1 MKRWLILASLAV
13 LLVAAFFAAL
23 PLLVSTEI
31 AKDRIAAVLSDW
43 LGADVEVEGR
53 PHVTFTSGLSVVL
66 PDVRAANRDQ
76 KMRAHFEAVEAEVKW
91 LPLLTGD
98 IELSRFLLRKPQII
112 AEAASSAFA
121 VSTLR
126 RDPTQWP
133 FATNE
138 LRIEDGSFLILHDG
152 LPDGREN
159 ERVTGING
167 TLTWPGARGEAV
179 LSAAFIWH
187 GEAMEVR
194 AGLSD
199 TAVFAGA
206 AQKAS
211 LNLKL
216 TSTPLRMNF
225 EGVLLGPTNLQ
236 ANGKAS
242 LTMPNLRRALAWV
255 GRDPGEGATL
265 GPFSAEFQAR
275 ANASGLVMDQA
286 TLELDGNIGTG
297 LIALGWRD
305 QRPSVQATLDF
316 EKLDLSGYISEWL
329 RAEPLPKGG
338 NVAMPV
344 ETMAAADIDVQ
355 LSARQVR
362 IGAARIGR
370 TATSFLLKN
379 GNIAFDIS
387 EAVLYGGTLTAR
399 LSSHM
404 DRTDGTAPKDGSPLS
419 AKAMAVTG
427 DVRVQNID
435 LGALPLEDTRMRPT
449 SGVARGSLNLMAS
462 GLDLDAL
469 ASSAKGHFDLTV
481 DGLTLSQVDI
491 ARAIETFTMKADEA
505 SGAPTDA
512 GEKGD
517 PLPAPTADTQ
527 RAAAETGRTSL
538 DTLELA
544 ATVENGT
551 ASFTKVSAASKELAI
566 NAQGRASLPERTIAL
581 TGQAT
586 RKGDPAATVLFLVR
600 GPLLNPQFL
609 PDVNRM
615 IEQRKATEAKTHG
628 SEEIQAATGGASGA
642 STVQQP
648 PVQQAP
654 RQKAPALPATPPA
667 AQ

>member
-1 MKRWLILASLAV
+1 MKRWLLLASLAV

-43 LGADVEVEGR
+43 LGADVAVEGR

-66 PDVRAANRDQ
+66 PDVRAANRNQ
-76 KMRAHFEAVEAEVKW
+76 EMSAHFEAVEAEIKW

-126 RDPTQWP
+126 RDPAQWP

-159 ERVTGING
+159 ERVTAING
-167 TLTWPGARGEAV
+167 TLTWPGAQGEAA
-179 LSAAFIWH
+179 LSASFTWH

-199 TAVFAGA
+199 TAVLVGTV
-206 AQKAS
+206 QKAS
-211 LNLKL
+211 LNLSL
-216 TSTPLRMNF
+216 TSTPLRVNF
-225 EGVLLGPTNLQ
+225 EGVLLGPSSLQ

-242 LTMPNLRRALAWV
+242 LTMPNLRRALGWV

-275 ANASGLVMDQA
+275 ANASGLVMEQA
-286 TLELDGNIGTG
+286 TLELDGNVGTG
-297 LIALGWRD
+297 LIALDWRKA
-305 QRPSVQATLDF
+305 RPSVQATLDF

-329 RAEPLPKGG
+329 RAETLSQDG
-338 NVAMPV
+338 NIVVPV
-344 ETMAAADIDVQ
+344 DDMAAADIDVQ

-370 TATSFLLKN
+370 TATSFLLKG
-379 GNIAFDIS
+379 GNVAFDIS
-387 EAVLYGGTLTAR
+387 EAVLYGGTLAAR
-399 LSSHM
+399 LSANVERVGPM
-404 DRTDGTAPKDGSPLS
+404 APDAASLPPVKTVS
-419 AKAMAVTG
+419 VTG
-427 DVRVQNID
+427 DLSLRDID
-435 LGALPLEDTRMRPT
+435 LGALPLDDNRIRTT
-449 SGVARGSLNLMAS
+449 SGIARGNINLMAS

-469 ASSAKGHFDLTV
+469 AASAKGKFELAV
-481 DGLTLSQVDI
+481 NGLTLSRVDI
-491 ARAIETFTMKADEA
+491 ARAIETFTMQGHA
-505 SGAPTDA
+505 APGGQQDA
-512 GEKGD
+512 RETG
-517 PLPAPTADTQ
+517 PQTPAPAADGETPP
-527 RAAAETGRTSL
+527 AAPDTGRTRL

-544 ATVENGT
+544 AGIEDGI
-551 ASFTKVSAASKELAI
+551 ARFTKVSATSKELEI
-566 NAQGRASLPERTIAL
+566 SAQGRASLPDRTIAL
-581 TGQAT
+581 TGEAT
-586 RKGDPAATVLFLVR
+586 RKGDPAASVLFLVR

-615 IEQRKATEAKTHG
+615 IEQRKAAEAEK
-628 SEEIQAATGGASGA
+628 AASQETPLTPEGLAGGAG
-642 STVQQP
+642 
-648 PVQQAP
+648 VQQAP
-654 RQKAPALPATPPA
+654 DVQTPEAAPIPEE
-667 AQ
+667 Q